1 MKRLLVCSLLLII
14 FLSLA
19 VRPCQGWSWACQ
31 FEVWSSP
38 YHAHKIYAGAL
49 NCSRSFS
56 AKLTGGIIL
65 PLQIMTGLEGQDL
78 QLFFPSLKLCWRHP
92 FQRGVT
98 GKLEIKCDPRQRQI
112 QVDGGVEVLSDPLL
126 IQYSITRQ
134 GGANHLNVGALFAVN
149 ERWALGAHLKYG
161 KNPLLTYQMHH
172 IASWGGTAKFNYSSS
187 PDGALQCLGL
197 EIAF

>member
-1 MKRLLVCSLLLII
+1 MPVPMKRLLVCSLLLII

-65 PLQIMTGLEGQDL
+65 PPLQIMTGLEGQDL
-78 QLFFPSLKLCWRHP
+78 QLFFSQPEAVLAASLSAGGNG
-92 FQRGVT
+92 QT
-98 GKLEIKCDPRQRQI
+98 GN
-112 QVDGGVEVLSDPLL
+112 QVRSPPAA
-126 IQYSITRQ
+126 
-134 GGANHLNVGALFAVN
+134 AN
-149 ERWALGAHLKYG
+149 
-161 KNPLLTYQMHH
+161 
-172 IASWGGTAKFNYSSS
+172 SS
-187 PDGALQCLGL
+187 
-197 EIAF
+197 